1 MGRKMLGFYS
11 TKTFFLLSFRGL
23 FQCCLWLNCAYSQT
37 ADVLSTDTLH
47 VICNVYMIWG
57 CDLCISISD

>member
-23 FQCCLWLNCAYSQT
+23 FQCCLWLNCTYSQT

-47 VICNVYMIWG
+47 VTCNVYMI
-57 CDLCISISD
+57 